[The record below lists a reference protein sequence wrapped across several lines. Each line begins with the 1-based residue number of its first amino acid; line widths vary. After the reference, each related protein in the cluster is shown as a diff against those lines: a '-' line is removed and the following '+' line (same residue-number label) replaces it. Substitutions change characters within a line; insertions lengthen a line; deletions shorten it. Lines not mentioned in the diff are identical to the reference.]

1 MVDTESDFAE
11 LSPLINLIGER
22 VGDAYILRKE
32 KNESADNKY
41 RLAIN
46 VEQAKKDLK
55 DLDYDVAKSVKASFY
70 KNDNG
75 VEDKSQNKQEVLRQ
89 IMKKVYVELGLRH
102 V

>member
-11 LSPLINLIGER
+11 LSPLITLIGER

-46 VEQAKKDLK
+46 VE
-55 DLDYDVAKSVKASFY
+55 
-70 KNDNG
+70 
-75 VEDKSQNKQEVLRQ
+75 
-89 IMKKVYVELGLRH
+89 
-102 V
+102 